1 MRALDIRPNAFII
14 SQMVRLSCLV
24 KDVHAARE
32 YHAFFKQYGM
42 KPPFIALSSLLR
54 LHVEMENVEMF
65 KVTLGELLEHKYRLA
80 TSFVKSNYLSRL
92 PLTPEERSE
101 IVASL
106 QDRMEQPA
114 QEDQETKEAV
124 SDKKSI
130 DSVLGLL

>member
-1 MRALDIRPNAFII
+1 
-14 SQMVRLSCLV
+14 
-24 KDVHAARE
+24 
-32 YHAFFKQYGM
+32 
-42 KPPFIALSSLLR
+42 
-54 LHVEMENVEMF
+54 
-65 KVTLGELLEHKYRLA
+65 LEHKYRLA

-92 PLTPEERSE
+92 PLTPEERYAFSKNAISVKLLSHYMHLALDRSE